1 MAYQHK
7 PNEMSLFKNKHKTDS
22 SHPSMTGSGKISAS
36 ELGIG
41 DGEIEV
47 EVVAW
52 TNTLKDSGE
61 KWLKVKVK
69 IKEERASTSF
79 SAGGADDDE
88 DLPF

>member
-7 PNEMSLFKNKHKTDS
+7 ANEMSMFKNKHKTDS
-22 SHPSMTGSGKISAS
+22 SHPTMTGSGKISAS

-47 EVVAW
+47 EVAAW

-69 IKEERASTSF
+69 IKEEKGSNPIS
-79 SAGGADDDE
+79 ADDDE